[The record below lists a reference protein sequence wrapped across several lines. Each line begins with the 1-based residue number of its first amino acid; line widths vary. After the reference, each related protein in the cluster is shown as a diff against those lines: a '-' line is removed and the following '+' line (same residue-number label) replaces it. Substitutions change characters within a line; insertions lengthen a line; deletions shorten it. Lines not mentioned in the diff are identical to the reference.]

1 MSDYGRT
8 RMGTWALVLAGLLGV
23 TQADPALPRVGVEIT
38 EVADVAPLEAAVLV
52 DELARALERRARAEA
67 LVMGTPAAPC
77 PIGSPRC
84 TRVIPDLVEA
94 RVSVRLFGGLSMV
107 RVEASVHGADV
118 RTTQGAADVPRDAE
132 LARPGLAELAER
144 LFPERLVA
152 LAPPAPA
159 TSDTHTLT
167 PAPLVPPPVEAR
179 NTTWLWLGGGAAVAL
194 AVAGVA
200 FGVSSSAARS
210 DAEAPGVDAVA
221 FEPLADRAQ
230 AHGWAA
236 NILFVSAALG
246 LAVGAVGYLSEP

>member
-1 MSDYGRT
+1 
-8 RMGTWALVLAGLLGV
+8 MGTWALVLAGLLGV
-23 TQADPALPRVGVEIT
+23 TQADPSLPRLGVEVT
-38 EVADVAPLEAAVLV
+38 EVADVAPLEASVLV

-67 LVMGTPAAPC
+67 MVMGTPAAPC

-107 RVEASVHGADV
+107 RVEATVHGSGG

-132 LARPGLAELAER
+132 LARAGLAELAER
-144 LFPERLVA
+144 LFPERLLA
-152 LAPPAPA
+152 LEPPTHA
-159 TSDTHTLT
+159 TVDAQGMHTLG
-167 PAPLVPPPVEAR
+167 PVPSSEPPPEAR
-179 NTTWLWLGGGAAVAL
+179 DTTWLWLGGGAAVAL
-194 AVAGVA
+194 AAAGVA
-200 FGVSSSAARS
+200 FGVSSSSARS
-210 DAEAPGVDAVA
+210 DAETPGVDPLV

-236 NILFVSAALG
+236 NVLFVSAAIG

>member
-1 MSDYGRT
+1 
-8 RMGTWALVLAGLLGV
+8 MGTWAIVLAGLLGV
-23 TQADPALPRVGVEIT
+23 TQADASLPRVGVEVA

-67 LVMGTPAAPC
+67 LVVGTPAAPC

-84 TRVIPDLVEA
+84 TPVIPDLVEA

-107 RVEASVHGADV
+107 RVEATV
-118 RTTQGAADVPRDAE
+118 RGSEVRSTQGAADVPRDAE
-132 LARPGLAELAER
+132 LARAGLAELAER

-152 LAPPAPA
+152 LDPPTTAVGITQGAHTLGPAPAPPA
-159 TSDTHTLT
+159 
-167 PAPLVPPPVEAR
+167 EAR
-179 NTTWLWLGGGAAVAL
+179 GTTWLWLGGGTAVAL
-194 AVAGVA
+194 AAAGVA
-200 FGVSSSAARS
+200 FGVSSGSARS
-210 DAEAPGVDAVA
+210 DAETPGVDPLL

-236 NILFVSAALG
+236 NVLFVSAAIG

>member
-1 MSDYGRT
+1 
-8 RMGTWALVLAGLLGV
+8 MGTWAIVLAGLLGV
-23 TQADPALPRVGVEIT
+23 TQADPSLPRVGVEVA

-52 DELARALERRARAEA
+52 DELARALERQARAEA
-67 LVMGTPAAPC
+67 LVMGTPTAPC

-107 RVEASVHGADV
+107 RVEATVHRSDV

-132 LARPGLAELAER
+132 LARAGLAELAER

-152 LAPPAPA
+152 LEPLTAPGAVGPG
-159 TSDTHTLT
+159 THTLGPGSVPEP
-167 PAPLVPPPVEAR
+167 PAEAR
-179 NTTWLWLGGGAAVAL
+179 DTTWLWLGGGAAVAL
-194 AVAGVA
+194 AAAGVA
-200 FGVSSSAARS
+200 FGVSSSSARS
-210 DAEAPGVDAVA
+210 DAETPGVDPLA

-236 NILFVSAALG
+236 NVLFVSAAIG
-246 LAVGAVGYLSEP
+246 LAVGAVGYLSNP

>member
-1 MSDYGRT
+1 MSDYVRT
-8 RMGTWALVLAGLLGV
+8 RMGTWAIVLAGLLGV
-23 TQADPALPRVGVEIT
+23 TQADPSLPRVGVEVT

-52 DELARALERRARAEA
+52 DELARALERQARAEA

-107 RVEASVHGADV
+107 RVEATVHGSDV

-132 LARPGLAELAER
+132 LARAGLAELAER

-152 LAPPAPA
+152 IEP
-159 TSDTHTLT
+159 LT
-167 PAPLVPPPVEAR
+167 TAGAITPGTRLLVPPEPAEAR
-179 NTTWLWLGGGAAVAL
+179 DTTWLWLGGGAAVAL
-194 AVAGVA
+194 AAAGVA
-200 FGVSSSAARS
+200 FGVSSSSARS
-210 DAEAPGVDAVA
+210 DAETPGVDPLV

-236 NILFVSAALG
+236 NVLFVSAAIG

>member
-1 MSDYGRT
+1 
-8 RMGTWALVLAGLLGV
+8 MGTWALVLAGLLGV
-23 TQADPALPRVGVEIT
+23 TSADPLLPRVGVEIV
-38 EVADVAPLEAAVLV
+38 EVTDVAPLEAAVLI

-67 LVMGTPAAPC
+67 VVVGTPAAPC

-84 TRVIPDLVEA
+84 ARVIPDLVEA
-94 RVSVRLFGGLSMV
+94 RVSLRLFGGLSMV
-107 RVEASVHGADV
+107 RVEVAV
-118 RTTQGAADVPRDAE
+118 RGSGVRSTQGAADVPRDAE

-152 LAPPAPA
+152 IAPPDVAAPGPRGP
-159 TSDTHTLT
+159 TTLT
-167 PAPLVPPPVEAR
+167 PGPEGSAPLAAR
-179 NTTWLWLGGGAAVAL
+179 DTTWLWLGGGAAVAL
-194 AVAGVA
+194 AAAGVA

-236 NILFVSAALG
+236 NVLFISAALG
-246 LAVGAVGYLSEP
+246 LAVGAVGYFSEP

>member
-1 MSDYGRT
+1 
-8 RMGTWALVLAGLLGV
+8 MGTWAIVLAGLLGV
-23 TQADPALPRVGVEIT
+23 TQADPSLPRVGVEVA

-52 DELARALERRARAEA
+52 DELARALERQARAEA

-107 RVEASVHGADV
+107 RVEATVTGADV

-132 LARPGLAELAER
+132 LARAGLAELAER

-152 LAPPAPA
+152 LEPLTTAGAVTPG
-159 TSDTHTLT
+159 THTLGPT
-167 PAPLVPPPVEAR
+167 PEPPAEAR
-179 NTTWLWLGGGAAVAL
+179 DMTWLWLGGGAAVAL
-194 AVAGVA
+194 AAAGVA
-200 FGVSSSAARS
+200 FGVSSSSARS
-210 DAEAPGVDAVA
+210 DAETPGVDPLA

-236 NILFVSAALG
+236 NVLFVSAAIG
-246 LAVGAVGYLSEP
+246 LAVGAVGYLSDP